1 MEVNDNFNAN
11 KGNIPLGAACIAG
24 ALLLGFSITTHAAIV
39 PAYDIYAT
47 PDRLVTIAPG
57 RQLNL
62 RCTGKGKP
70 TIILE
75 SGLGFPSYSWRKV
88 QPQVARTHRV
98 CSYDRAG
105 LGFSSPGPLPR
116 DADAIARDLS
126 ALVDAAGLT
135 PPFVLVGSSLGSQSV
150 RLFAFRRP
158 ADTAGLVLV
167 DPYVEGQFER
177 LAGIASAIG
186 VENAVARA
194 EERACLYRLLAGN
207 IDAERAERLGCI
219 GAPDPEFSPRLLA
232 VVRSQRLRPDNAR
245 AVDSESAMLES
256 ASSDQLRSATHSF
269 GTMPI
274 VVLTAGASFADSG
287 QDAPTEAA
295 LLAEKRRL
303 HANIA
308 ALSSAGREELVPGSS
323 HVIQASDPD
332 AVVKA
337 ILEVA
342 SAAAAAP

>member
-1 MEVNDNFNAN
+1 M
-11 KGNIPLGAACIAG
+11 LGLSFAG
-24 ALLLGFSITTHAAIV
+24 HAAIV
-39 PAYDIYAT
+39 PAYEVYAA
-47 PDRLVTIAPG
+47 PGQLVTIAPG

-62 RCTGKGKP
+62 RCTGAGQP

-88 QPQVARTHRV
+88 QPLLARTHRV

-126 ALVDAAGLT
+126 ALVDAAGLA

-177 LAGIASAIG
+177 LAAIAPAIAA
-186 VENAVARA
+186 ENTAARA
-194 EERACLYRLLAGN
+194 EERACLDRLLAGT
-207 IDAERAERLGCI
+207 IDAESAERLGCI
-219 GAPDPEFSPRLLA
+219 ASPDPEFSPRLLA
-232 VVRSQRLRPDNAR
+232 VVRAQRLRPDTAR
-245 AVDSESAMLES
+245 AVDSESEMLET
-256 ASSDQLRSATHSF
+256 ASSDQVRRATRSLGSV
-269 GTMPI
+269 P
-274 VVLTAGASFADSG
+274 VLVLTAGASFAGSVP
-287 QDAPTEAA
+287 DAATEVA

-303 HANIA
+303 HAGIA
-308 ALSSAGREELVPGSS
+308 ALSTAGREQLVPGAS
-323 HVIQASDPD
+323 HVIQASDPE
-332 AVVKA
+332 AVAKA

-342 SAAAAAP
+342 RAAQVTPGPP